1 MYKIKKGKVQS
12 GDMAQWMRYSLA
24 VQDTRK
30 ARYICNLGASMGRGG
45 IYSEF
50 LESHR

>member
-1 MYKIKKGKVQS
+1 MYMIKKGKVQS
-12 GDMAQWMRYSLA
+12 GNMTQWMRYSLA
-24 VQDTRK
+24 MQDTRK
-30 ARYICNLGASMGRGG
+30 ARYICNLDASVGRGG